1 MAKLNKSAIERTFVM
16 VKPDGVRRG
25 LMARVFGVFEEKGYR
40 LVGIKIMQLTREI
53 AAKHYAE
60 HEGKPF
66 YPALLEFITSGPVL
80 AMVWEGPNIVKGAR
94 ALMGATNPLEA
105 APGSIRGRYAAEMS
119 YNVVHGSDSP
129 ESAQREIALY
139 FTAEELLGQENK

>member
-1 MAKLNKSAIERTFVM
+1 MNKTAVERTFVM

-25 LMARVFGVFEEKGYR
+25 LMAKVLGVFEEKGYR
-40 LVGIKIMQLTREI
+40 LVGIKTMQLTSEI

-66 YPALLEFITSGPVL
+66 YPDLLEFITSGPVL
-80 AMVWEGPNIVKGAR
+80 AMVWEGPQVIKGVR

-105 APGSIRGRYAAEMS
+105 DPGSLRGKYAAEMS

-129 ESAQREIALY
+129 ESAQREINLY
-139 FTAEELLGQENK
+139 FATDELLP